1 MIALLGWTGTLA
13 TFVAYVFISRGMLHS
28 ASRRYMWMNIVG
40 GILGGTASALYG
52 AWPSVASNA
61 LWAVIG
67 LHALLSRTLGPRSEV
82 VGALDQSAPAHPACA
97 SIPPADHGQVT
108 WRVPAGAA

>member
-13 TFVAYVFISRGMLHS
+13 TFAAYVFISRGLLHT
-28 ASRRYMWMNIVG
+28 ASRRYIWMNIVG
-40 GILGGTASALYG
+40 GVLAGTASTMYG

-67 LHALLSRTLGPRSEV
+67 VHALWSRSAGSRPTVAVRPDQPEPPLEREPLPGGGHDTLR
-82 VGALDQSAPAHPACA
+82 
-97 SIPPADHGQVT
+97 
-108 WRVPAGAA
+108 WRTPTAAV